1 MIPPLSAPMSAPQFG
16 SVAGVGLGL
25 LGWRI
30 GARLGGRFTAHAL
43 YRKGVQRESRR
54 EEARGDKQ
62 GKSPVALLGFL
73 CWRTLRTAMG
83 AASSAETAPKEP
95 DPDEKLL
102 QDAVGPTN
110 RTLFGGWISM
120 STLRKHG
127 EVIWAVIFF
136 MITSSSMLLVNKLI
150 MTYWNLPVTITLI
163 QLLFACVA
171 LCCFPW
177 LLRVG
182 SWYDAWR
189 WLRAVPL
196 LFAIMLATS
205 MLALKYSTTG
215 AVVVTRNVAP
225 LFALIMESIGKEKV
239 LIDVWTILALVY
251 TLAGVVLYM
260 INDLQFSFIG
270 LMCML
275 INMVSAVGERI
286 VERRLLAIDPVVD
299 ASKMA
304 LVLLTNLGGL
314 FWTSFL
320 LIPTQ
325 EPSEWDSLVHTDEG
339 AVRPT
344 YQYVLLVI
352 SCIAGVAIGYAGIN
366 AQRHLT
372 ATSFLVVGNVNKFVV
387 IFIGMA
393 FMSEASSW
401 QAVLGCVIA
410 ITGGVFYALA
420 RNRLADKVKAQ
431 QAALKKQQ
439 DAAA

>member
-1 MIPPLSAPMSAPQFG
+1 
-16 SVAGVGLGL
+16 
-25 LGWRI
+25 
-30 GARLGGRFTAHAL
+30 
-43 YRKGVQRESRR
+43 
-54 EEARGDKQ
+54 
-62 GKSPVALLGFL
+62 
-73 CWRTLRTAMG
+73 MG

-120 STLRKHG
+120 SSLRKHG

-225 LFALIMESIGKEKV
+225 LLALIMESIGKEKV

-299 ASKMA
+299 ASKLA

-410 ITGGVFYALA
+410 ITGGVLYALA
-420 RNRLADKVKAQ
+420 RNLLADKVKAQ

>member
-1 MIPPLSAPMSAPQFG
+1 
-16 SVAGVGLGL
+16 
-25 LGWRI
+25 
-30 GARLGGRFTAHAL
+30 
-43 YRKGVQRESRR
+43 
-54 EEARGDKQ
+54 
-62 GKSPVALLGFL
+62 
-73 CWRTLRTAMG
+73 MG
-83 AASSAETAPKEP
+83 APPSAETAPKEP

-120 STLRKHG
+120 SALRKHS

-150 MTYWNLPVTITLI
+150 MTFWNLPVTITLI
-163 QLLFACVA
+163 QLLFACVT

-182 SWYDAWR
+182 SWHDAWR

-239 LIDVWTILALVY
+239 LVDVWTILALVY

-260 INDLQFSFIG
+260 MNDLQFSIIG
-270 LMCML
+270 LICML
-275 INMVSAVGERI
+275 INMVSAVGERL
-286 VERRLLAIDPVVD
+286 VERRLLALDPVVD

-325 EPSEWDSLVHTDEG
+325 ETSDWDSLLHTDEG
-339 AVRPT
+339 AVRPM

-387 IFIGMA
+387 IFVGMA
-393 FMSEASSW
+393 FMSDASSW
-401 QAVLGCVIA
+401 QAVLGCVVA
-410 ITGGVFYALA
+410 ISGGVLYALA

-431 QAALKKQQ
+431 QAALKKQ
-439 DAAA
+439 DTAA